1 VSDNTSVHDRRAERS
16 RIDRTP
22 AERLDRALD
31 SLLNGGATAREPE
44 LRPLLDA
51 ADRLRM
57 AFAPV
62 PVSARFEADLA
73 RRVVARRRIN
83 APDLHVPTWLLLTGA
98 VSSAAVGVGITAYAV
113 WRGSHKSS

>member
-1 VSDNTSVHDRRAERS
+1 MPDKTSTADGRAER
-16 RIDRTP
+16 RWMDRTP

-31 SLLNGGATAREPE
+31 SLFDGGTALREPE

-51 ADRLRM
+51 ADRLRL
-57 AFAPV
+57 AFGPV

-73 RRVVARRRIN
+73 RRVAARRRIN
-83 APDLHVPTWLLLTGA
+83 APDLHVPTWLLVTGA

-113 WRGSHKSS
+113 WRGSHRSS

>member
-1 VSDNTSVHDRRAERS
+1 MSDNTSVHDRRVQRP
-16 RIDRTP
+16 RTDRTP
-22 AERLDRALD
+22 AERLDHALD
-31 SLLNGGATAREPE
+31 SLLSGGSTTREPE

-51 ADRLRM
+51 ADRLRL
-57 AFAPV
+57 ALPLV

-83 APDLHVPTWLLLTGA
+83 APDIHVPTWLLLTGA